1 MKQIAIFGYPL
12 SHSISPAFQQA
23 ALDSLSISACYSA
36 RPTTP
41 DGLASEVEKLRADDH
56 LGANVTIPHKERVRS
71 YLDGQDRWA
80 ETVGAVNTIVKEDG
94 RLLGRNTDGYGF
106 LKSLED
112 RAGFDPEG
120 KSVLVLGAGGAARAA
135 AFALA
140 ERGAGTL
147 LIANRT
153 VERGNALAGDV
164 QSRSM
169 DADSIPLGA
178 VPPVV
183 LRGQPLTGQATISR
197 ASLSV
202 GTVSSGEAREAAGRV
217 DLIVNATS
225 MGMEPGPSAGLSPL
239 ESRDINPGALVYDMV
254 YTPQQTPL
262 MEAARRAG
270 ARVLGGLWMLVYQ
283 GAASFEMWTAREA
296 PVDLMYE
303 AGLRALGG
311 EP

>member
-140 ERGAGTL
+140 ERGAGTM

-169 DADSIPLGA
+169 DADSI
-178 VPPVV
+178 
-183 LRGQPLTGQATISR
+183 
-197 ASLSV
+197 SLD
-202 GTVSSGEAREAAGRV
+202 EARVAGRRV

-303 AGLRALGG
+303 AGLRAQGG